1 MRKKGI
7 MAFLIK
13 LAVSLIGGI
22 IGAFV
27 IIDINERIRIK
38 EHKNFSIE
46 VKSMIQE
53 EFKRYGLP
61 DPFED
66 KNESSQ

>member
-1 MRKKGI
+1 MI
-7 MAFLIK
+7 FLIK
-13 LAVSLIGGI
+13 LVGSLIGGV
-22 IGAFV
+22 IGAFIV
-27 IIDINERIRIK
+27 IDINERIRIK
-38 EHKNFSIE
+38 EHKKFSIE

-66 KNESSQ
+66 EDNEEGKHYDN